1 MGAERDTAGER
12 FERQGK
18 PANRACLYWGEPMSG
33 LQRSASVGELSVLQH
48 QGHLGDFLLQQIT
61 FFAKL
66 TQLIATDGNIQS
78 LWNTCR

>member
-1 MGAERDTAGER
+1 
-12 FERQGK
+12 
-18 PANRACLYWGEPMSG
+18 MSG
-33 LQRSASVGELSVLQH
+33 LQRSAAVGELSVLQH